1 MRTPVWAAGL
11 IVGALLGGCDRGGD
25 RGPPVE
31 YIPVQG
37 NPQLPFSEAVR
48 VGHLLFLAGQL
59 GTDSAGHLVPGGIAA
74 ETRQALENIRRVLEQ
89 HGSSLDQVVKCTAM
103 LADIKDWG
111 AMNQVYVTYF
121 PKHFPA
127 RSAFGTTGLVMGARM
142 ELECWATVPEDP
154 AR

>member
-1 MRTPVWAAGL
+1 M
-11 IVGALLGGCDRGGD
+11 
-25 RGPPVE
+25 
-31 YIPVQG
+31 
-37 NPQLPFSEAVR
+37 
-48 VGHLLFLAGQL
+48 
-59 GTDSAGHLVPGGIAA
+59 
-74 ETRQALENIRRVLEQ
+74 LEQ

-142 ELECWATVPEDP
+142 ELECWATVSRRIRLSRP
-154 AR
+154 ARRATSRESLAPGSAL